1 MYTVYLHTLCAEN
14 VDYEVVSHSVT
25 LTPTTPEACVAII
38 VMDDKAVELNE
49 NLRVSLSQVGKLDG
63 VQIPKDPA
71 TVSIQDD
78 DMAMIAL
85 EKTRHTVQGG
95 GGGEVGTIEVVD
107 LCVETNSTLERTFV
121 LSVIITRTSANTT
134 KNSKYIHVYIAS
146 NVPSSLPFIL

>member
-1 MYTVYLHTLCAEN
+1 MQTAILFAHWDLVQQHILDGLDNFLMLYTCMYTVYLHTLCAEN

-38 VMDDKAVELNE
+38 IMDDKAVELNE

-78 DMAMIAL
+78 D
-85 EKTRHTVQGG
+85 
-95 GGGEVGTIEVVD
+95 
-107 LCVETNSTLERTFV
+107 ST
-121 LSVIITRTSANTT
+121 
-134 KNSKYIHVYIAS
+134 
-146 NVPSSLPFIL
+146 